1 MKRFLYTVFLF
12 GLFLGP
18 FTGAFAQE
26 VDTSVTQTQQKSG
39 EELPDFLKEFVKK
52 YQKQAQVDTVDGLAD
67 KGLVPETL
75 LNNLVIDNTLSKI
88 GRDFYQFFYDNW
100 DPPQT
105 DQQFIIY
112 IDEMPSPGL
121 GNMVLIRI
129 NHDKIFT
136 GRLFPKQD
144 ALEATAL
151 QAVQQTT
158 SYVANYDEIRR
169 QLEGEDMQGTG
180 IY

>member
-1 MKRFLYTVFLF
+1 MKNFLIA
-12 GLFLGP
+12 GLLLSLLIGP
-18 FTGAFAQE
+18 LEETYAQE
-26 VDTSVTQTQQKSG
+26 PDTSATRTQQQSS
-39 EELPDFLKEFVKK
+39 EELPDFLKDFVRQYQRQKK
-52 YQKQAQVDTVDGLAD
+52 ADTITGLNDNSISA
-67 KGLVPETL
+67 ETL
-75 LNNLVIDNTLSKI
+75 LNNLVLDNTLSKI
-88 GRDFYQFFYDNW
+88 GRDFYQIFQENW

-121 GNMVLIRI
+121 GNMVMIRI
-129 NHDKIFT
+129 NHDKIYT
-136 GRLFPKQD
+136 GRLFPKQE

-151 QAVQQTT
+151 QAVQQ
-158 SYVANYDEIRR
+158 SIRYIANYEEIKQ

>member
-1 MKRFLYTVFLF
+1 M
-12 GLFLGP
+12 LGP
-18 FTGAFAQE
+18 LSAILAQE
-26 VDTSVTQTQQKSG
+26 PDTSVTRSQQKSS

-52 YQKQAQVDTVDGLAD
+52 YEKQVQVDSVGDLKANGLT
-67 KGLVPETL
+67 PETL

-112 IDEMPSPGL
+112 IDEMPSPGM
-121 GNMVLIRI
+121 GNMVMIRI
-129 NHDKIFT
+129 NHDKIYT
-136 GRLFPKQD
+136 GRLFPKQE
-144 ALEATAL
+144 ALEATAM
-151 QAVQQTT
+151 QAVQQTL
-158 SYVANYDEIRR
+158 SYVANYDEIRK